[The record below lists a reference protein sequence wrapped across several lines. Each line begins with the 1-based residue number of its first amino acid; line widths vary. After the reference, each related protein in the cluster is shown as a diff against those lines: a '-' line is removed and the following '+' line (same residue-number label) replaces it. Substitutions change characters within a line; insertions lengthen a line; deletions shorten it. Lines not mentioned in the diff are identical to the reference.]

1 MYSIMQVR
9 YKNIQQFEELTELL
23 NMQSQ
28 HRSTYASHRLCYVHL
43 R

>member
-23 NMQSQ
+23 ITQGQ
-28 HRSTYASHRLCYVHL
+28 HRSTDASHRLCYVHL